1 MTPTDTRSP
10 IATRLQVI
18 DNPDPVSE
26 AALVAAYAPSVSSKL
41 VAQLTAAFAD
51 LRALNE
57 EGLLAYPYSTRE
69 IVAVARH
76 LQVQCWNQL
85 HCVYS
90 CPM

>member
-1 MTPTDTRSP
+1 M
-10 IATRLQVI
+10 
-18 DNPDPVSE
+18 
-26 AALVAAYAPSVSSKL
+26 AAYAPSVSSKL

-76 LQVQCWNQL
+76 LQVQRRNQYN
-85 HCVYS
+85 CVYA